1 MRRVLLIAGVLA
13 TVGLVALLLAVEVFA
28 DHRRRFTGELPRALP
43 TVVAGWVRRDV
54 PVAVGSAAAAN
65 VQGILNYSQVAQA
78 VYAKDGLQ
86 ILVYVVSARLGERA
100 LLPYEAGTYLVPR
113 GGLQHVAFWHLVNG
127 EPNRYEAQEQGWRDG
142 LIGRLER
149 LPLLLKDI
157 RVHGLNQ
164 KSEQMFIRLSSPTPF
179 PELLARQDV
188 QALLRELDGLGIF
201 PDRPWR

>member
-86 ILVYVVSARLGERA
+86 ILVYVAYWEPTKAANSCSKASRCGPTGATQLASNASRTNSTSAVPTSGGER
-100 LLPYEAGTYLVPR
+100 
-113 GGLQHVAFWHLVNG
+113 
-127 EPNRYEAQEQGWRDG
+127 
-142 LIGRLER
+142 
-149 LPLLLKDI
+149 
-157 RVHGLNQ
+157 
-164 KSEQMFIRLSSPTPF
+164 
-179 PELLARQDV
+179 
-188 QALLRELDGLGIF
+188 
-201 PDRPWR
+201 